1 MGEVGEQG
9 PAFHREVGRYAAAR
23 GITWLWTAGQAARD
37 TAAAFGDR
45 ARAFDT
51 TAALID
57 ALPEQPKAALMLV
70 KGSRFMKME
79 TVVAA
84 LQAAPAG
91 RRACCL
97 AWPNGCRPITRNSA
111 FCACSST
118 SPSAR

>member
-23 GITWLWTAGQAARD
+23 HHLALDRRPGRARHA
-37 TAAAFGDR
+37 AAAFGDR

-91 RRACCL
+91 DAH
-97 AWPNGCRPITRNSA
+97 AV
-111 FCACSST
+111 
-118 SPSAR
+118 